1 MASTALPAKVI
12 GILNRPHI
20 RTSLCPLVRLFTTA
34 HSILAGRL
42 AVFGIP
48 MPIHI
53 GPISINLRSI
63 TKVEYVGFSGPLF
76 SITAQEE
83 VLQFEA
89 RSQGERNLWVS
100 SIQQWMQCPT
110 GKVLRNPPPPPPR
123 PAAAVSPL
131 VDPLKR
137 TDEEPLEESDACAVP
152 GMFDDWESVEI
163 TSTEPSDAEQYVE
176 LDFDTYGFK
185 IEPQVVQCS

>member
-1 MASTALPAKVI
+1 MASTALPVKVI
-12 GILNRPHI
+12 SGLNRPHI

-76 SITAQEE
+76 SITAQGED
-83 VLQFEA
+83 LQFEA
-89 RSQGERNLWVS
+89 RSQGQRNLWVS
-100 SIQQWMQCPT
+100 SIQQWMQYPT
-110 GKVLRNPPPPPPR
+110 GKVLHKPPPPPPR
-123 PAAAVSPL
+123 PAAAVFPL

-137 TDEEPLEESDACAVP
+137 PDEEPLEESDACAS
-152 GMFDDWESVEI
+152 GEFDDWESVEM
-163 TSTEPSDAEQYVE
+163 TSTEPSNAEQYVE